1 MSCPIVS
8 PTTYTWPLGHESI
21 LTLWEG
27 SKHIHFGARKIEIET
42 LFPIPKDQLDN
53 LLASCVVKPYINEL
67 LFKEAGFNFLC
78 QLSTE
83 NPEITQIQNC
93 YEQRKQLFNRC
104 IADTDAAL
112 AGYKVKRIFLD
123 DIEWNY
129 KEKLYDEISY
139 TNCKKYYHY
148 SFRISGFCYPN
159 TISFS
164 ATKELKSRAQQ
175 DILKILDHLYSEEAS
190 FEEKRKQLLIPDSE
204 ALKRLKTMDDA
215 ENLVR
220 SHHIFKI
227 IINKHHWACN
237 KDYFPASFYISAP
250 DISKLPYK
258 YEFSKLQ
265 LYEEF
270 KIISYAEKIAF
281 SSQNNLT
288 SDPKKQFIND
298 MLKLRLVHLLFQRAA
313 LHLLCNQDKQTQE
326 FYIQN
331 RDRFKTFLIE
341 MKKRSD
347 TNIIYPMHVD
357 GNGWTYNI
365 LADHHI
371 EITSLC
377 SLFTERPFKLLSDSF
392 STTH

>member
-190 FEEKRKQLLIPDSE
+190 FEEKRKQQ
-204 ALKRLKTMDDA
+204 AVLKMHETII
-215 ENLVR
+215 ENLK
-220 SHHIFKI
+220 S
-227 IINKHHWACN
+227 
-237 KDYFPASFYISAP
+237 SFYNS
-250 DISKLPYK
+250 
-258 YEFSKLQ
+258 E
-265 LYEEF
+265 
-270 KIISYAEKIAF
+270 
-281 SSQNNLT
+281 
-288 SDPKKQFIND
+288 
-298 MLKLRLVHLLFQRAA
+298 
-313 LHLLCNQDKQTQE
+313 
-326 FYIQN
+326 
-331 RDRFKTFLIE
+331 E
-341 MKKRSD
+341 MKLLEAHLKKEL
-347 TNIIYPMHVD
+347 Y
-357 GNGWTYNI
+357 NGT
-365 LADHHI
+365 
-371 EITSLC
+371 ITSYKAAWNMLNKY
-377 SLFTERPFKLLSDSF
+377 FRK
-392 STTH
+392 